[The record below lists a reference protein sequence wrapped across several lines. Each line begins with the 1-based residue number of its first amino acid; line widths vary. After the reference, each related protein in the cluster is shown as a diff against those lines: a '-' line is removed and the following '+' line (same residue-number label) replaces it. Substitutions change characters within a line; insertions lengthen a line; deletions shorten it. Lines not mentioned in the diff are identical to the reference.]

1 MKTLAEFTQLVK
13 LCLASAAEKY
23 GEIPH
28 VDIRYDI
35 RGKCAGMAGATSVN
49 RYTGEVKGL
58 YLRFNREAI
67 AKNWDE
73 MVNQTIPHE
82 VAHIVAYVH
91 RHLGAKNHNY
101 AWAQIDRSLGGTG
114 ERCHKME
121 LTPGRRTSRFLY
133 RNEKGTEFNIGP
145 KHHAGL
151 QRGKYGWL
159 RNKAG
164 EQVYASDYV
173 GPIPA

>member
-1 MKTLAEFTQLVK
+1 MKTLADFTQLVQ

-35 RGKCAGMAGATSVN
+35 RGKCAGMAGAASVN

-67 AKNWDE
+67 TKNWDE

-91 RHLGAKNHNY
+91 RRLGAKNHNW
-101 AWAQIDRSLGGTG
+101 AWQQIDRALGGTG

-121 LTPGRRTSRFLY
+121 LTPGRRTTRHLY
-133 RNEKGTEFNIGP
+133 RLENGLEFKIGP
-145 KHHAGL
+145 KHHSGL
-151 QRGKYGWL
+151 QAGKYGYL
-159 RNKAG
+159 KDKKGNYIRANN
-164 EQVYASDYV
+164 YV
-173 GPIPA
+173 GVAPA